1 MRASPVVMVGIAE
14 LRVATT
20 GYRIRTTGLGSCIG
34 LTLFDPVS
42 FIGGMVHIMLPASDI
57 SRDGTLNKAKYAD
70 TGIVE
75 LIHGM
80 VKMGAKSQ
88 RLEAKMAGGAQ
99 MFEIGKGGSERLRIG
114 TRNIEEC
121 KNMLSKL
128 SIGLKAED
136 TGGAYGRTIEL
147 DVATGRLFIKT
158 VLHGTKVI

>member
-42 FIGGMVHIMLPASDI
+42 LIGGMVHIMLPMSDI
-57 SRDGTLNKAKYAD
+57 SRDEALNKAKYAN
-70 TGIVE
+70 TGVVE

-99 MFEIGKGGSERLRIG
+99 MFELRKGSSERLRIG